1 MSGLSRDP
9 ILPSVLPSQLLSE
22 LARRGMDT
30 APLRARFEL
39 PPSTDEQPFVM
50 VPLSRLR
57 AFADEAAL
65 LSGDDFLGLHAG
77 ENGRSNILSVLAF
90 ACSGVRTGRDALEA
104 FVKYVSTVHDELKFT
119 LHERPGGVELRMKL
133 AGHPDCL
140 GRQGNEHWMASY
152 LSGAAEIAG
161 VRRAPGAVW
170 LAHSAPRLRKEI
182 VRVTGTSHLTFDA
195 GHNGILF
202 LDAHLDA
209 PVRNTDSRE
218 AVALGR
224 YSARTSVLPP
234 APTAFLTRVREAV
247 EERLPSGAPPVGD
260 VARALGMSGRTFQRR
275 LAEEGRTYS
284 ELVDGV
290 RRDLALA
297 HVERRDLSLDEIAA
311 RVGYAQRGAFFRSF
325 RRWTGKTPRGRD

>member
-104 FVKYVSTVHDELKFT
+104 FVKHVSAVHDELTFT

-140 GRQGNEHWMASY
+140 GRQGNEHWIASY
-152 LSGAAEIAG
+152 LSAAALRFASPASKSLPTIESMLTNTANSLLTKGIG
-161 VRRAPGAVW
+161 PSMDHTTRVPAPT
-170 LAHSAPRLRKEI
+170 P
-182 VRVTGTSHLTFDA
+182 T
-195 GHNGILF
+195 ILPF
-202 LDAHLDA
+202 
-209 PVRNTDSRE
+209 E
-218 AVALGR
+218 AMPM
-224 YSARTSVLPP
+224 ARTS
-234 APTAFLTRVREAV
+234 
-247 EERLPSGAPPVGD
+247 S
-260 VARALGMSGRTFQRR
+260 
-275 LAEEGRTYS
+275 S
-284 ELVDGV
+284 E
-290 RRDLALA
+290 
-297 HVERRDLSLDEIAA
+297 
-311 RVGYAQRGAFFRSF
+311 
-325 RRWTGKTPRGRD
+325 